1 MTLIPVEEDK
11 KTIAHRFRKAHSF
24 AFLSKGETLEE
35 GQIIVQEN
43 PHKTSKS
50 PEFFAYFKTL
60 KIDTLYI
67 KELGYKTLLTLL
79 DMGIE
84 VYLVKDALKYNHI
97 KPNEL
102 LLLDANNG
110 KEYCSL
116 GHIKKD
122 NN

>member
-11 KTIAHRFRKAHSF
+11 KTIACRFRKAHSF
-24 AFLSKGETLEE
+24 AFLDE

-50 PEFFAYFKTL
+50 PEFFEYFKTL
-60 KIDTLYI
+60 NVDTLYI

-79 DMGIE
+79 EMDVE
-84 VYLVKDALKYNHI
+84 VYLVQNADKWNRI

-102 LLLDANNG
+102 LLLDAKNA

-116 GHIKKD
+116 GHHDKEAK
-122 NN
+122 

>member
-24 AFLSKGETLEE
+24 AFLDE

-50 PEFFAYFKTL
+50 PEFFEYFKTL
-60 KIDTLYI
+60 NIDTLYV
-67 KELGYKTLLTLL
+67 KELGYKTFLTLL
-79 DMGIE
+79 DMGVE
-84 VYLVKDALKYNHI
+84 VYLVQEADIWNRI

-102 LLLDANNG
+102 LLLDADNA
-110 KEYCSL
+110 KEHCSL
-116 GHIKKD
+116 GHHNKEEGK
-122 NN
+122 

>member
-11 KTIAHRFRKAHSF
+11 KTIAGRFRKAHSF
-24 AFLSKGETLEE
+24 AFLDE

-50 PEFFAYFKTL
+50 AEFFEYFKTL
-60 KIDTLYI
+60 DVDTLYI

-79 DMGIE
+79 EMGVK
-84 VYLVKDALKYNHI
+84 VYLVQNADKWNRI

-102 LLLDANNG
+102 LLLDAENA

-116 GHIKKD
+116 GHHDKEAK
-122 NN
+122 

>member
-11 KTIAHRFRKAHSF
+11 KTIAGRFRKAHSF
-24 AFLSKGETLEE
+24 AFLDE

-50 PEFFAYFKTL
+50 PVFFEYFKTL
-60 KIDTLYI
+60 NVDTLYV

-79 DMGIE
+79 EMGVE
-84 VYLVKDALKYNHI
+84 VFLVQEADTWNKI
-97 KPNEL
+97 KPNSL
-102 LLLDANNG
+102 LLLDKENA

-116 GHIKKD
+116 GH
-122 NN
+122 NNKEGK

>member
-1 MTLIPVEEDK
+1 MTLIPVEEDR

-24 AFLSKGETLEE
+24 AFLDE
-35 GQIIVQEN
+35 GQIFVQEN

-50 PEFFAYFKTL
+50 PEFFEYFKTL
-60 KIDTLYI
+60 NVDTLYV

-79 DMGIE
+79 EMNVE
-84 VYLVKDALKYNHI
+84 VFLVQDAEKLNRI

-102 LLLDANNG
+102 LLLNADNA

-116 GHIKKD
+116 GHHPKEG
-122 NN
+122 N